1 MSDVTAEPA
10 ATPVATD
17 PDATVALDA
26 TPGVAPRTAPAK
38 GAEMTESDETGGPGG
53 QTATATE
60 AAPAPAEEIEVE
72 CPGCGMAIVGL
83 APRPTAAWFC
93 PRCDYP
99 LFWVNRAAPPE
110 PDAQQKR
117 ARRRLPGTA
126 GATVLGAEDCWHCGE
141 KNGPGETACLRC
153 AATLPKPIP
162 PVAEIPVVRVVRRER
177 TVVRTV
183 AWPYVTAA
191 ALAGASVALAAA
203 GWIYGA

>member
-1 MSDVTAEPA
+1 MSDVTAKTAAIPA
-10 ATPVATD
+10 ATDGD
-17 PDATVALDA
+17 PTVELERGH
-26 TPGVAPRTAPAK
+26 GVSPRTAPGKDADVGDAN
-38 GAEMTESDETGGPGG
+38 GAG
-53 QTATATE
+53 TE
-60 AAPAPAEEIEVE
+60 AASVAAPTEEIEVE

-110 PDAQQKR
+110 PDEQQKR

-126 GATVLGAEDCWHCGE
+126 GATVVGAEDCWHCGE
-141 KNGPGETACLRC
+141 KNGPGERECLRC
-153 AATLPKPIP
+153 AATLPKPVP
-162 PVAEIPVVRVVRRER
+162 PVAEIPVVRILRRER

-203 GWIYGA
+203 GWIYGV

>member
-1 MSDVTAEPA
+1 MSDLTAQ
-10 ATPVATD
+10 TPVATD
-17 PDATVALDA
+17 PEPTVELD
-26 TPGVAPRTAPAK
+26 PGRGVSPRTAPGKEADM
-38 GAEMTESDETGGPGG
+38 GDT
-53 QTATATE
+53 TAATD
-60 AAPAPAEEIEVE
+60 APAPASPVEEIEVE
-72 CPGCGMAIVGL
+72 CPGCGLAIVGL

-99 LFWVNRAAPPE
+99 LFWVNRAPPPE

-126 GATVLGAEDCWHCGE
+126 GATVVGAENCWHCGE
-141 KNGPGETACLRC
+141 MNDPGGHTCLRC

-191 ALAGASVALAAA
+191 ALAGASAALAAA
-203 GWIYGA
+203 NWIYGV

>member
-1 MSDVTAEPA
+1 ME
-10 ATPVATD
+10 
-17 PDATVALDA
+17 
-26 TPGVAPRTAPAK
+26 
-38 GAEMTESDETGGPGG
+38 ETSG
-53 QTATATE
+53 ATADVS
-60 AAPAPAEEIEVE
+60 AAPPAGEIEVE
-72 CPGCGMAIVGL
+72 CPGCGLAIVGM

-110 PDAQQKR
+110 PDAQQRR

-126 GATVLGAEDCWHCGE
+126 GATVIGAEDCWHCGE
-141 KNGPGETACLRC
+141 MNEPGANVCLRC

-162 PVAEIPVVRVVRRER
+162 PVAEIPVVRIVRRER
-177 TVVRTV
+177 TMVRTV

-203 GWIYGA
+203 GWIYGV

>member
-1 MSDVTAEPA
+1 MSDVTTPQQSAT
-10 ATPVATD
+10 TPVTE
-17 PDATVALDA
+17 PDGEPTVVLDV
-26 TPGVAPRTAPAK
+26 GVAPRTAP
-38 GAEMTESDETGGPGG
+38 GREAEMSGDTP
-53 QTATATE
+53 
-60 AAPAPAEEIEVE
+60 AAPADAVAGAAPGDEIEVE
-72 CPGCGMAIVGL
+72 CPGCGLAIVGM

-110 PDAQQKR
+110 PDSQQRR

-126 GATVLGAEDCWHCGE
+126 GATVVGAANCWHCGE
-141 KNGPGETACLRC
+141 MNEPGAHVCLRC

-162 PVAEIPVVRVVRRER
+162 PAVEIPVVRIVRRER

-203 GWIYGA
+203 GWIYGV

>member
-1 MSDVTAEPA
+1 MSDVTADPV
-10 ATPVATD
+10 ATPVTSDGD
-17 PDATVALDA
+17 PTVELDRGG
-26 TPGVAPRTAPAK
+26 GVSPRTVPGKEADM
-38 GAEMTESDETGGPGG
+38 EETSG
-53 QTATATE
+53 ATADVS
-60 AAPAPAEEIEVE
+60 AAPPAGEIEVE
-72 CPGCGMAIVGL
+72 CPGCGLAIVGM

-110 PDAQQKR
+110 PDAQQRR

-126 GATVLGAEDCWHCGE
+126 GATVIGAEDCWHCGE
-141 KNGPGETACLRC
+141 KNEPGAIVCLRC

-162 PVAEIPVVRVVRRER
+162 PVAEIPVVRIVRRER

-203 GWIYGA
+203 GWIYGV